1 MVTSKSFSARIRTG
15 TPLSFA
21 AMSDT
26 RRGKDDG
33 FDALRTEGVAGAEEP
48 GAGYGA
54 ASKGP
59 GAIGIL

>member
-1 MVTSKSFSARIRTG
+1 
-15 TPLSFA
+15 
-21 AMSDT
+21 MSDT
-26 RRGKDDG
+26 RRGKDDDV
-33 FDALRTEGVAGAEEP
+33 DALRTEGVAGAAEP